1 MNRYSIHPVLQT
13 RSRGF
18 TLIELMI
25 TVAVVGILAAVAM
38 PAYDSMIRK
47 SRRADAVA
55 SLTGMQQSQERWRA
69 NNASYTSTLT
79 DLQFPTTGYYTL
91 SIESA
96 TTTGYVVKA
105 VAVSGKSQAADSGCT
120 TLRLTLQGG
129 NVSYDPASCWS
140 H

>member
-69 NNASYTSTLT
+69 NNASYTDTLT
-79 DLQFPTTGYYTL
+79 NLQYPTTIYYTL

-96 TTTGYVVKA
+96 TATGYVVKA